1 MKVLEFIQGRYVQ
14 HQAVLKYISRHN
26 NLFKGHIKRV
36 GKELI
41 LDDTAVSILDS
52 KYPKPLYTIE
62 DYRNLEYRNIQ
73 LEKDLLEK
81 DLIIAKLEKD
91 LSMPWWKRLF
101 KSNYA
106 NFCL

>member
-14 HQAVLKYISRHN
+14 HQAVLRYINRHN

-41 LDDTAVSILDS
+41 LDDIAVKILEN

-62 DYRNLEYRNIQ
+62 DYQKLEYKIIQ
-73 LEKDLLEK
+73 LEKYLLEK

-91 LSMPWWKRLF
+91 LSMPLWKKLF
-101 KSNYA
+101 KLHN
-106 NFCL
+106 

>member
-14 HQAVLKYISRHN
+14 HQAVLRYINRHN
-26 NLFKGHIKRV
+26 NLFSGHIKRV

-41 LDDTAVSILDS
+41 LDDTAVSILAN

-62 DYRNLEYRNIQ
+62 DYRRMEHKIAQ

-81 DLIIAKLEKD
+81 ELTITKLENHISK
-91 LSMPWWKRLF
+91 PWWQKLF
-101 KSNYA
+101 VKPD
-106 NFCL
+106 L